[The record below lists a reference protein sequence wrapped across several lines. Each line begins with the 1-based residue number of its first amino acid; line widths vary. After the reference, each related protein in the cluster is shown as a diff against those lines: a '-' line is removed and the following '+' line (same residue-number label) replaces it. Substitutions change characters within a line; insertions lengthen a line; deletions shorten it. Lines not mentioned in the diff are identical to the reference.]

1 MISANRRN
9 SASSVSSGYQ
19 PQGNDRNWGR
29 QPGASRNGRSPT
41 IYTYD
46 DFEQLTSVHINSTD
60 DYFVASG
67 YSNHVGLYDLRTG
80 TQLQIFRDLHKE
92 HINVVKF
99 ANHSPQ
105 IFATSSFDKEIKMW
119 DLRQKVT
126 QPLYTVKSNRGNVMV
141 CFSRDDH
148 YLLSSAVDN
157 EVSNHSHF
165 LQLMNARAA
174 CTEIDINSRY
184 YLLLLSI
191 FLYRYFLEG
200 QDYFAS
206 SNCLIFFI
214 NGRSFLRALRISPIH
229 VMICL

>member
-1 MISANRRN
+1 MRASMISAANRRGATPGV
-9 SASSVSSGYQ
+9 ASSRYPPQ
-19 PQGNDRNWGR
+19 PGSHGNWGR
-29 QPGASRNGRSPT
+29 QPGSGSLGSRNVNGRSPT

-157 EVSNHSHF
+157 EVRE
-165 LQLMNARAA
+165 QLCSLA
-174 CTEIDINSRY
+174 
-184 YLLLLSI
+184 
-191 FLYRYFLEG
+191 
-200 QDYFAS
+200 Q
-206 SNCLIFFI
+206 
-214 NGRSFLRALRISPIH
+214 
-229 VMICL
+229 

>member
-1 MISANRRN
+1 MQLIAGSDNGCLQLYDVNHMRASMMSANRRGV
-9 SASSVSSGYQ
+9 ASSVSSRYQ
-19 PQGNDRNWGR
+19 AQGNGNWGR
-29 QPGASRNGRSPT
+29 QPGSGSIGTRNGRSPT

-80 TQLQIFRDLHKE
+80 TQMQIFRDLHKE

-126 QPLYTVKSNRGNVMV
+126 QPLYTVRSNRGNVMV

-148 YLLSSAVDN
+148 YFLSSAVDN
-157 EVSNHSHF
+157 EVSMLVICHA
-165 LQLMNARAA
+165 LAR
-174 CTEIDINSRY
+174 TVIDIIVN
-184 YLLLLSI
+184 
-191 FLYRYFLEG
+191 
-200 QDYFAS
+200 
-206 SNCLIFFI
+206 N
-214 NGRSFLRALRISPIH
+214 
-229 VMICL
+229 

>member
-1 MISANRRN
+1 MISANRR
-9 SASSVSSGYQ
+9 STASSVSSRYQ
-19 PQGNDRNWGR
+19 SQGNQGHWGR
-29 QPGASRNGRSPT
+29 QPGSGSIGSRNGRSPT

-157 EVSNHSHF
+157 EVSNH
-165 LQLMNARAA
+165 ARLLTAH
-174 CTEIDINSRY
+174 ESSSR
-184 YLLLLSI
+184 
-191 FLYRYFLEG
+191 LYCNRY
-200 QDYFAS
+200 
-206 SNCLIFFI
+206 N
-214 NGRSFLRALRISPIH
+214 
-229 VMICL
+229 